1 MAIHLEG
8 AYLLGYNQTNNF
20 FGDTLFRR
28 GSTATMTVSAI
39 IDVRPGGSDGY
50 PGNANTDNLGAKEAF
65 DVINSQA
72 NNIDNWQEIQID
84 YGLGNRVIATGR
96 VTSLAAVRQ
105 NPVRIGEYTVTL
117 EIPVSGSE
125 DAFNM
130 EGPSTQTSFE
140 NSFPSNTVKELF
152 EKSGA
157 AFANFSEN
165 FTFSVSDDKT
175 YEYEHSLNVQM
186 LSGQHLAANPIDTS
200 KDVAKAIFNVT
211 AANAPAFGFIDEQ
224 FSGFYRETNIP
235 QGGEVSG
242 VKYFSEV
249 YDLVNLNC
257 SFSKKCRINND
268 IKEDYSLSLNHSL
281 TLGEN
286 GIVNVTENGL
296 LKSTLGSKT
305 IAQRFTD
312 VQGFLETEIS
322 NSYGRCSSLFETTYK
337 PIGFFDPNYQ
347 GEETSQVGKETENLV
362 TKPIKIGRSYQ
373 PNLATAQYSTSFI
386 NHQGKYLADFIH
398 EYTQTVSEDDAG
410 VISVTENGKVTPY
423 SGGSVGEA
431 NKNDDFYVL
440 AKGKYNGMKSNIKTR
455 ADASYAGYRGRESED
470 FEELLNEHYPRS
482 PNVSSEPSL
491 MPISKQVNMQKYGI
505 SFDYTHVFSDDP
517 SLLKSSESLYQVGF
531 RRFSI
536 ATNDTFMTP
545 MNSTYTIPALRTVRG
560 IPYGKQIVHDGTQTT
575 MGNRSFTIQG
585 FLGRPN
591 SNANPVLNNVL
602 SSPSAWELSKNLS
615 DSTII
620 GNKVNMVKDVVSQKM
635 ADIVADVGFGKNSE
649 YDIFIKDVSF
659 TLSSKGEFSVQG
671 NIPFIKLGGVKHDT
685 LGKLMK

>member
-1 MAIHLEG
+1 MAVHLEG

-50 PGNANTDNLGAKEAF
+50 PGSANTDHLGAKEAF

-72 NNIDNWQEIQID
+72 DNIGNWQEIQID
-84 YGLGNRVIATGR
+84 YGLGNKVVATGR
-96 VTSLAAVRQ
+96 VLSLSAVRQ

-117 EIPVSGSE
+117 EIPISGSE

-130 EGPSTQTSFE
+130 EGPINQTYFQ
-140 NSFPSNTVKELF
+140 NSFPGDKVKNIFKE
-152 EKSGA
+152 SGA

-165 FTFSVSDDKT
+165 FAFSVSDDKT

-186 LSGQHLAANPIDTS
+186 LSGQHLAPEPIETS
-200 KDVAKAIFNVT
+200 KDVARIIFN
-211 AANAPAFGFIDEQ
+211 AAPANLPAFGFIDDQ
-224 FSGFYRETNIP
+224 FSGFYRDTNIP
-235 QGGEVSG
+235 QGGDVSG

-257 SFSKKCRINND
+257 TFSKKCRLNND
-268 IKEDYSLSLNHSL
+268 LKEDYSLALSHSL
-281 TLGEN
+281 TLNEN

-305 IAQRFTD
+305 IAERFTD
-312 VQGFLETEIS
+312 VRGFLETEIN
-322 NSYGRCSSLFETTYK
+322 NSYARCSSLFESTYK

-347 GEETSQVGKETENLV
+347 GEDTSQSSEETENLV

-386 NHQGKYLADFIH
+386 NHQGKYLANFIH
-398 EYTQTVSEDDAG
+398 EYTQTVNEDEAG
-410 VISVTENGKVTPY
+410 VIGVTENGKVTPY

-431 NKNDDFYVL
+431 NKNNDFYVL
-440 AKGKYNGMKSNIKTR
+440 AKGKYNGMKSDIKTR
-455 ADASYAGYRGRESED
+455 ANTSYAGYKSRESED

-482 PNVSSEPSL
+482 PNVAAEPSL
-491 MPISKQVNMQKYGI
+491 MPISKQVSMQKYGV

-545 MNSTYTIPALRTVRG
+545 MNSTYTIPALRTVKG
-560 IPYGKQIVHDGTQTT
+560 VPHGKQIVHDGTQTA
-575 MGNRSFTIQG
+575 MGNRNFTIQG
-585 FLGRPN
+585 FLARPT
-591 SNANPVLNNVL
+591 SNVL
-602 SSPSAWELSKNLS
+602 SDPSVWELSKNLN
-615 DSTII
+615 DTTII
-620 GNKVNMVKDVVSQKM
+620 GNKVNMVKDVISQKM

-649 YDIFIKDVSF
+649 YDIFVKDVSF
-659 TLSSKGEFSVQG
+659 TLNSKGEFSVQG
-671 NIPFIKLGGVKHDT
+671 NIPFVKLGGVKHDT